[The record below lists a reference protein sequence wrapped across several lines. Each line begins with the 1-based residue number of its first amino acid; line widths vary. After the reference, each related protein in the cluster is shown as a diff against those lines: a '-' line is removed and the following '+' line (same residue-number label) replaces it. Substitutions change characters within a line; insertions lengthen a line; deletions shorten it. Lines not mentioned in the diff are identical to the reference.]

1 MNKMVQKSCTS
12 SLLRAWLLCCLCCI
26 VSISAQAAT
35 VFAITGGPNGTP
47 SWSTTPSS
55 SSIFSQASSTRYELC
70 FTVANSDKF
79 KLLKKENGTAGND
92 WGWGAEFSG
101 FSTGSGI
108 SGSSGSDLGLN
119 GFSTGQDV
127 CIVITQNG
135 SSYTVAAEA
144 YTPAFYIEANPSAN
158 IQLGQ
163 TVTLTAQ
170 GADRNCTWEYSEDE
184 GNTWHIYTGTSSGTY
199 NNTITVS
206 PSVSTKYRATAGTQ
220 VATKEV
226 VISSISFAITGGVN
240 GTSEWTTTP
249 EDASMF
255 IPAGDH
261 YECCFIY
268 TANKKFKVLG
278 KDGGVAGE
286 DWGWGAAINVTNGTG
301 ISGDTGGDLSIT
313 GFNDGDGV
321 CLILTDQN
329 GTYTLSAEAGSRFII
344 LPNLPNPIQQG
355 DDLKLTA
362 TETTTACTW
371 EYSYDG
377 VTWQPY
383 GGTISGT
390 FNEVIAPTPFVPT
403 YYKVTNADGKVAQYK
418 VDVKIKCEGQTQ
430 THLDLTFGTLGSATA
445 RRQVDNVKEK
455 INTNVYDFSPSGKEI
470 HDGFYAILAN
480 PLYGGRGD
488 KTTPDGCTQSA
499 CLGSVRTSGDYWY
512 NNITDH
518 TPDDVNGGMLMANCK
533 NKGELIYEYT
543 ATDLCKNM
551 YMTFSAWFANAA
563 VASST
568 TPINTR
574 FRVLDQNNQ
583 EILTARLDVNNI
595 KASDGWKQGSTAFF
609 SGENT
614 TLTVQI
620 INNGSAGFGND
631 ILIDDIQFK
640 SCVPLLSIKPAL
652 EVECGESTTITV
664 ETEGID
670 QIFDGAPY
678 YLWQR
683 YNYQTGKWDTIA
695 DDPNPSN
702 TSYHG
707 SGWDKISYI
716 FATEYHPV
724 EKPRFRV
731 IMSSDP
737 NVAKNVGQD
746 IFPVCLNYA
755 ITQIIDIDCGC
766 SPQTMVLASG
776 NATQNTC
783 LGTAI
788 QPVTYKADGHK
799 TTGIQFIDYTFND
812 GEPITTGLP
821 EGLTLTHNAGQKSGT
836 ISGTPTAI
844 GDYKIRFT
852 AKGIEGE
859 VCEAPILTLAIS
871 VKEGPILTVTGHAT
885 QSDCVGQPLQEVTFT
900 YGGTATGVTLNVTA
914 AQALAKGYTFT
925 TDADAQT
932 ITATGT
938 FTETLSYTISTTG
951 QDAVCAP
958 ATQSGT
964 FTAVPNPVA
973 PNITFP
979 E

>member
-1 MNKMVQKSCTS
+1 MNKTVQKSHNI

-47 SWSTTPSS
+47 SWSTTPSP

-70 FTVANSDKF
+70 FTIANDEKF
-79 KLLKKENGTAGND
+79 KILKKEDGTAGND
-92 WGWGAEFSG
+92 WTWAAEFKG
-101 FSTGSGI
+101 FSTDSGI
-108 SGSSGSDLGLN
+108 SGSSGNDLSLKD
-119 GFSTGQDV
+119 FSIGQDV
-127 CIVITQNG
+127 CIVITHDG
-135 SSYTVAAEA
+135 SSYTVTAEEYA
-144 YTPAFYIEANPSAN
+144 PTFYIEANPSAN

-170 GADRNCTWEYSEDE
+170 GADSNCTWEYSEDG
-184 GNTWHIYTGTSSGTY
+184 GNTWQVYTGTSSGTN
-199 NNTITVS
+199 NNTIEVS
-206 PSVSTKYRATAGTQ
+206 PSVSTKYRVTSGTQ

-226 VISSISFAITGGVN
+226 VISSMSFAITGGVN
-240 GTSEWTTTP
+240 GTDEWNLSP
-249 EDASMF
+249 IEENMF

-261 YECCFIY
+261 YECCFTY
-268 TANKKFKVLG
+268 THGKEFKVLG
-278 KDGGVAGE
+278 KDGGVVGE
-286 DWGWGAAINVTNGTG
+286 DWGGWGSQIKVTNGTN
-301 ISGDTGGDLSIT
+301 ISGGDGNLSINN
-313 GFNDGDGV
+313 FNDGDGV
-321 CLILTDQN
+321 CLILTEQN
-329 GTYTLSAEAGSRFII
+329 GKYTLSAEAGSRFTII
-344 LPNLPNPIQQG
+344 PSIPNPIQQG

-362 TETTTACTW
+362 TETTSACTW

-383 GGTISGT
+383 SGTISGT
-390 FNEVIAPTPFVPT
+390 FNEVISPSPFVPT
-403 YYKVTNADGKVAQYK
+403 YYKVTNAEGKEAKYK
-418 VDVKIKCEGQTQ
+418 VDVIIKCEGQTQ
-430 THLDLTFGTLGSATA
+430 THLDLTFGTLESVEA
-445 RRQVDNVKEK
+445 RREVDNVKEK
-455 INTNVYDFSPSGKEI
+455 INTNVYAFSPSGKEI

-480 PLYGGRGD
+480 PLYGGRGN
-488 KTTPDGCTQSA
+488 KSTPDNCTQSS
-499 CLGSVRTSGDYWY
+499 CLGAVNKSGDYWY
-512 NNITDH
+512 NDITDH

-543 ATDLCKNM
+543 ATGLCKNM

-563 VASST
+563 VAKST

-609 SGENT
+609 SGDNT

-620 INNGSAGFGND
+620 INNGSAGVGND

-652 EVECGESTTITV
+652 MVECGKETTIKV

-670 QIFDGAPY
+670 RIFDGVPY

-695 DDPNPSN
+695 DDPDPAN

-707 SGWDKISYI
+707 SGWDKTSYI
-716 FATEYHPV
+716 FATEYHPTQ
-724 EKPRFRV
+724 KPRFRV

-737 NVAKNVGQD
+737 DVAKKVGQD

-766 SPQTMVLASG
+766 SPQTMELESG
-776 NATQNTC
+776 DANQDVC
-783 LGTAI
+783 LGTDI

-799 TTGIQFIDYTFND
+799 TTGIQFVDYTFND
-812 GEPITTGLP
+812 GKPITTGLP

-859 VCEAPILTLAIS
+859 VCEAAILTLTIS
-871 VKEGPILTVTGHAT
+871 VKEGPTLTVTGNAT
-885 QSDCVGQPLQEVTFT
+885 QSDCVGQTLQEVTFT

-914 AQALAKGYTFT
+914 EEALAKGYTFT
-925 TDADAQT
+925 TDADAKT

-938 FTETLSYTISTTG
+938 FTETLSYIISTTG
-951 QDAVCAP
+951 QDAACTP